1 MADDNIAKTDLSHA
15 HEVFAQCLARN
26 MTKADAFREAYPKSR
41 LWLASSA
48 ANKASAL
55 AKKPAIVAR
64 LAAIRA
70 PIIRDIQAN
79 TAGYGLVQA
88 MEEAQQAFAL
98 ARDTEQ
104 AGAMVA
110 AVQLRAKLNALL
122 IDRKEVQVSQMGSM
136 TPTDKQVLLDAATA
150 ALDRIKQVKLID
162 STVDDV
168 DAK

>member
-1 MADDNIAKTDLSHA
+1 
-15 HEVFAQCLARN
+15 
-26 MTKADAFREAYPKSR
+26 
-41 LWLASSA
+41 
-48 ANKASAL
+48 
-55 AKKPAIVAR
+55 
-64 LAAIRA
+64 
-70 PIIRDIQAN
+70 
-79 TAGYGLVQA
+79 